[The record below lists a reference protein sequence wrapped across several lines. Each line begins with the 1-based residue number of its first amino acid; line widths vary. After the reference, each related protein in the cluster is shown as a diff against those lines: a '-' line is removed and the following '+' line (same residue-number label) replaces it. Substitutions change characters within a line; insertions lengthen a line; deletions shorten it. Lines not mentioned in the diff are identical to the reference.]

1 MSTSFLHHIYDD
13 SGIKLTLA
21 KLLKGPTSDIWSRAL
36 SNELGRLTQGNNFG
50 IKFTDCIQFISH
62 HEVPPKRKATYA
74 IFVCDH
80 RPFKTEPW
88 RVRLVVGGDKVEYL
102 HDAGSPS
109 TTILETKILI
119 HSTIS
124 DSHKGARFLT
134 LDIHNFFLCSTMPT
148 PEYMLIHCRYISQ
161 EIIQ

>member
-1 MSTSFLHHIYDD
+1 M
-13 SGIKLTLA
+13 
-21 KLLKGPTSDIWSRAL
+21 R
-36 SNELGRLTQGNNFG
+36 
-50 IKFTDCIQFISH
+50 FISH

-74 IFVCDH
+74 NFVCDH

-88 RVRLVVGGDKVEYL
+88 CVRLVVGGDKVEYFY
-102 HDAGSPS
+102 DAGSPS

-119 HSTIS
+119 NSTIS

-148 PEYMLIHCRYISQ
+148 PEYMLIHRRYIPKDTIQ
-161 EIIQ
+161 RYNLHTKFHNDHIYCEITK